1 METKLNLTDLLN
13 ILDNTESEEAKDLL
27 ETINDLDK
35 KRSNLKN
42 RCRLDFKVYLR
53 DMLLKD
59 RCELCGTTENLILH
73 HEKSFSKMIDET
85 INEVGMENIQ
95 LFRQV
100 MLAKQIMTN
109 SITLCEE
116 CHKEVHREN
125 GGFSGSNKESEIAK
139 IIAYGKKKRNQSKE
153 EKKTA
158 DLEYYL
164 RGLIGKQLYKRD
176 KNRLIKKLDVKD
188 NRGRQQKS
196 IHKLNTNLNENF
208 NLTLVS
214 KRNNCRNS
222 EKYKKTYWEL
232 VKLTEENI
240 N

>member
-85 INEVGMENIQ
+85 INEVGMENID

-100 MLAKQIMTN
+100 MLTKQIMEKN
-109 SITLCEE
+109 ITLCEE
-116 CHKEVHREN
+116 CHKEIHKERE
-125 GGFSGSNKESEIAK
+125 
-139 IIAYGKKKRNQSKE
+139 KE
-153 EKKTA
+153 EQGEA
-158 DLEYYL
+158 
-164 RGLIGKQLYKRD
+164 KQLELYLKQHCGEVMLTLEDR
-176 KNRLIKKLDVKD
+176 KELIEKIHATD
-188 NRGRQQKS
+188 NRGRLLKS
-196 IHKLNTNLNENF
+196 ATALNTHLEEVGSKF
-208 NLTLVS
+208 RITTLS
-214 KRNNCRNS
+214 KIT
-222 EKYKKTYWEL
+222 KTIKGKKKQFKTPW
-232 VKLTEENI
+232 KI
-240 N
+240 DKK

>member
-73 HEKSFSKMIDET
+73 HENSFSKMIDET

-100 MLAKQIMTN
+100 MLAKQIMEKN
-109 SITLCEE
+109 ITLCEE
-116 CHKEVHREN
+116 CHKEIHKERE
-125 GGFSGSNKESEIAK
+125 
-139 IIAYGKKKRNQSKE
+139 KE
-153 EKKTA
+153 EQGKA
-158 DLEYYL
+158 
-164 RGLIGKQLYKRD
+164 KQLELYLKQHCGEVMLTLEDR
-176 KNRLIKKLDVKD
+176 KELIEKIHATD
-188 NRGRQQKS
+188 NRGRLLKS
-196 IHKLNTNLNENF
+196 ATALNTHLEEVGSKF
-208 NLTLVS
+208 RITTLS
-214 KRNNCRNS
+214 KIT
-222 EKYKKTYWEL
+222 KTIKGKKKQFKTPW
-232 VKLTEENI
+232 KI
-240 N
+240 DKK

>member
-100 MLAKQIMTN
+100 MLFKQIMEKN
-109 SITLCEE
+109 ITLCEE
-116 CHKEVHREN
+116 CHKEIHKERE
-125 GGFSGSNKESEIAK
+125 
-139 IIAYGKKKRNQSKE
+139 KE
-153 EKKTA
+153 EQGEA
-158 DLEYYL
+158 
-164 RGLIGKQLYKRD
+164 KQLELYLKQHCGEVMLTLEDR
-176 KNRLIKKLDVKD
+176 KELIEKIHATD
-188 NRGRQQKS
+188 NRGRLLKS
-196 IHKLNTNLNENF
+196 ATALNTHLEEVGSKF
-208 NLTLVS
+208 RITTLS
-214 KRNNCRNS
+214 KIT
-222 EKYKKTYWEL
+222 KTIKGKKKQFKTPW
-232 VKLTEENI
+232 KI
-240 N
+240 DKK